1 LIKKTSA
8 KDPPHFLILFRKT
21 SGDEHALTVWS
32 TFFAAPS
39 VNFFLLNFK
48 NVETEEE
55 EETEDLPS
63 RRPPCFDHDPLLH
76 YPGYLLI
83 D

>member
-1 LIKKTSA
+1 M
-8 KDPPHFLILFRKT
+8 
-21 SGDEHALTVWS
+21 
-32 TFFAAPS
+32 
-39 VNFFLLNFK
+39 LNH
-48 NVETEEE
+48 VSEVEVEETEEAE
-55 EETEDLPS
+55 EEDLPS